1 MRWWMPEGTEQ
12 AVLKLQAT
20 SQGGFYG
27 SSEGQ
32 DEEEGSSKEE
42 SSWQEKEVGNILSEA
57 IH

>member
-27 SSEGQ
+27 NSEEG
-32 DEEEGSSKEE
+32 EEEGSSEEE
-42 SSWQEKEVGNILSEA
+42 SRQEKEVGNILSEA